1 MLYELI
7 NLKKVYGRRTVL
19 DLPALS
25 LEQGR
30 IIALL
35 GPNGAG
41 KTTLLEVLAFLSP
54 PTSGEVRFMEQRVD
68 FRGNG
73 LIQHRR
79 RVVLVQQHPIMF
91 STTVGRNVEFPLKVR
106 NAPKPEREKVVEEL
120 LHLVGMREFKEAK
133 GHTLS
138 GGETQRVA
146 IARALACSPE
156 VILFDEPTASVDVE
170 NQIAI
175 ERIIGEIRGRKGISV
190 VFTTHNMV
198 QASRLAEET
207 LFLFE
212 GKLARSTYEN
222 IFSGRIEVGA
232 NGDRYC
238 LVQSSLPVK
247 VRAEI
252 VGPVR
257 VAFDAGSL
265 RISRTRNER
274 ATDTSLQGRLVQ
286 LADEGARVRAL
297 VDVGIPLTVLLPTQE
312 FKALSPAVGEVV
324 WVTVPPEAIELI

>member
-7 NLKKVYGRRTVL
+7 KLKKIYGQRTVL

-54 PTSGEVRFMEQRVD
+54 PTSGEVRFMGERVD
-68 FRGNG
+68 FRANG
-73 LIQHRR
+73 LIRHRR

-91 STTVGRNVEFPLKVR
+91 STTVGRNVEFPLRVR
-106 NAPKPEREKVVEEL
+106 NAPKPQRDKVVDEL
-120 LHLVGMREFKEAK
+120 LHLVGMGEFREAR

-170 NQIAI
+170 NQIAT
-175 ERIIGEIRGRKGISV
+175 ERVILEISRRQGISV
-190 VFTTHNMV
+190 IFTTHNMV
-198 QASRLAEET
+198 QASSLADET
-207 LFLFE
+207 VFLFE
-212 GKLARSTYEN
+212 GRPASSTEN
-222 IFSGRIEVGA
+222 IFSGRVEA
-232 NGDRYC
+232 ADNGNRVC
-238 LVQSSLPVK
+238 VLGNNLRLL
-247 VRAEI
+247 VRAGA
-252 VGPVR
+252 VGSVRVSIDPRSVR
-257 VAFDAGSL
+257 VARDL
-265 RISRTRNER
+265 RDPAPTNTF
-274 ATDTSLQGRLVQ
+274 AGRLVQ
-286 LADEGARVRAL
+286 LTDEGSRVRAV
-297 VDVGIPLTVLLPTQE
+297 VDAGIPLSILISKEE
-312 FKALSPAVGEVV
+312 FSVARPGLGEIIS
-324 WVTVPPEAIELI
+324 VTVPPEAIELI